1 MKTSSYTREKYHTY
15 STYTLKSNG
24 CWCVHVREKEN
35 RRSKSKNFCRMSQFT
50 WCRRRKYFEKIEG
63 KLLLQI
69 VENGKLQAET
79 FEYFVMNVD
88 MSSEGIVK

>member
-1 MKTSSYTREKYHTY
+1 
-15 STYTLKSNG
+15 
-24 CWCVHVREKEN
+24 
-35 RRSKSKNFCRMSQFT
+35 MSQFT

-69 VENGKLQAET
+69 VKNGKLQAET